1 VSILSLTTARRV
13 LRARSA
19 RRAAALV
26 FLGLLAAAPAAPA
39 AVGGGAAGARPPVT
53 ELRCPA
59 GTTDEVVACPRGEV
73 LRLSGQYLD
82 RARTVVFLGGP
93 GARDDRRATP
103 TTASPRRVL
112 VRVPKGAKTGPVRV
126 ISAGTGSSE
135 PGPRLRVL
143 PARRVGPASFGSG
156 PAVFPVRGK
165 YDFGTFVNS
174 FGGGRGHQ
182 GQDVLARCG
191 VPVVSALSGEIQHV
205 ASHSRAG
212 NYVVVQADDGSSQAY
227 MHLREPV
234 TLKKGEAV
242 KAGDQLGVVGRT
254 GRASACHLHFELWT
268 APGWYLGGTPVD
280 PLPTLKEWAQATADG

>member
-1 VSILSLTTARRV
+1 MLPLTTARRAR
-13 LRARSA
+13 RARTV

-26 FLGLLAAAPAAPA
+26 ALGLSAAAPAAPA
-39 AVGGGAAGARPPVT
+39 AVGGAVAGGRPAVT

-59 GTTDEVVACPRGEV
+59 GTTGDEVACPRGEV
-73 LRLSGQYLD
+73 LRLSGQYLE
-82 RARTVVFLGGP
+82 RTRTVVFLGSP
-93 GARDDRRATP
+93 GVRDDRRATP

-112 VRVPKGAKTGPVRV
+112 VRVPKGAQSGPVRV
-126 ISAGTGSSE
+126 VSARTGASE

-143 PARRVGPASFGSG
+143 PARRVRPASFGSG
-156 PAVFPVRGK
+156 PAVFPVRGA
-165 YDFGTFVNS
+165 YDFGTFVNT

-182 GQDVLARCG
+182 GQDILARCG

-205 ASHSRAG
+205 AFQSRAG

-227 MHLREPV
+227 MHLRDPV
-234 TLKKGEAV
+234 TLKKGQAV

-268 APGWYLGGTPVD
+268 APGWYLGGKPVD
-280 PLPTLKEWAQATADG
+280 PLPVLKEWAQRTPDA

>member
-1 VSILSLTTARRV
+1 MLSLTPVRRARC
-13 LRARSA
+13 ARSA

-26 FLGLLAAAPAAPA
+26 PLGLLAAAPAAPA
-39 AVGGGAAGARPPVT
+39 AVGGASSDARPAVT

-59 GTTDEVVACPRGEV
+59 GDVGDVVACPRGEV
-73 LRLSGQYLD
+73 LRLSGENLQ
-82 RARTVVFLGGP
+82 RTRTVVFLGGR
-93 GARDDRRATP
+93 GSRDDRRATP

-112 VRVPKGAKTGPVRV
+112 VRVPKGAKTGAVRV
-126 ISAGTGSSE
+126 ISAGAGSSE

-143 PARRVGPASFGSG
+143 PARRVSPASFGSG

-165 YDFGTFVNS
+165 SDFGTFVNT

-205 ASHSRAG
+205 AFQSRAG

-234 TLKKGEAV
+234 TLKKGQAV
-242 KAGDQLGVVGRT
+242 KAGDQLGEVGRT

-268 APGWYLGGTPVD
+268 APGWYLGGKPID
-280 PLPTLKEWAQATADG
+280 PLPVLKEWAAKTADG

>member
-1 VSILSLTTARRV
+1 MFPLTTARRV
-13 LRARSA
+13 PRARTV

-26 FLGLLAAAPAAPA
+26 PLGLLTVAPAAPA
-39 AVGGGAAGARPPVT
+39 AVGGASAGARPAVT

-59 GTTDEVVACPRGEV
+59 GTTGEAVACPRGEV
-73 LRLSGQYLD
+73 LRLSGEHLE

-93 GARDDRRATP
+93 GSRDDRRAAP

-126 ISAGTGSSE
+126 ISAGTGASE

-143 PARRVGPASFGSG
+143 PARRVTPASFGSG

-165 YDFGTFVNS
+165 YDFGTFVNT

-205 ASHSRAG
+205 AFQSRAG

-234 TLKKGEAV
+234 TLKKGQAV
-242 KAGDQLGVVGRT
+242 KAGDQLGVVGQT

-268 APGWYLGGTPVD
+268 APGWYLGGKPVD
-280 PLPTLKEWAQATADG
+280 PLPVLKEWAAKTADG

>member
-1 VSILSLTTARRV
+1 MSLTPV
-13 LRARSA
+13 
-19 RRAAALV
+19 RRALCARTVSRATALV
-26 FLGLLAAAPAAPA
+26 PLGLLAAAPAAPA
-39 AVGGGAAGARPPVT
+39 AIGGASADAQPAVT

-59 GTTDEVVACPRGEV
+59 GSAGDVVECPRGEV
-73 LRLSGQYLD
+73 LRLSGENLQ
-82 RARTVVFLGGP
+82 RARTVVFLGGR
-93 GARDDRRATP
+93 GSRDDRRATP

-126 ISAGTGSSE
+126 ISRGTGQSE
-135 PGPRLRVL
+135 PGPRLKVL
-143 PARRVGPASFGSG
+143 PARRVSPASFGSG

-165 YDFGTFVNS
+165 YDFGTFVNT

-205 ASHSRAG
+205 AFQSRAG

-234 TLKKGEAV
+234 TLKKGQAV
-242 KAGDQLGVVGRT
+242 KAGDQLGVVGQT

-268 APGWYLGGTPVD
+268 APGWYLGGKPVD
-280 PLPTLKEWAQATADG
+280 PLPILKEWAEKTADA